1 MTTDDHGES
10 PSKTCRAIAQT
21 PGWIDPADDDAA
33 RARIDA
39 DARVRA
45 ENAAYHSMQPT
56 AWHYPP
62 SYPYP
67 QYPSPRQLPR
77 RGHDNVRVSLAFV
90 AVGAALTL
98 FGLATR
104 DATAGLVLLVIGS
117 MALLAAVLTNSHHPR
132 G

>member
-1 MTTDDHGES
+1 
-10 PSKTCRAIAQT
+10 
-21 PGWIDPADDDAA
+21 
-33 RARIDA
+33 
-39 DARVRA
+39 
-45 ENAAYHSMQPT
+45 MQPT

-77 RGHDNVRVSLAFV
+77 RGHVRVSLAFV

-98 FGLATR
+98 FGLAAR

-117 MALLAAVLTNSHHPR
+117 MAVLAAVLTNSHHPR

>member
-1 MTTDDHGES
+1 ML
-10 PSKTCRAIAQT
+10 
-21 PGWIDPADDDAA
+21 
-33 RARIDA
+33 
-39 DARVRA
+39 
-45 ENAAYHSMQPT
+45 PT

-67 QYPSPRQLPR
+67 QYPYPQQLPR
-77 RGHDNVRVSLAFV
+77 RGHDHIRVSLAFV
-90 AVGAALTL
+90 AVGAVLTL

-117 MALLAAVLTNSHHPR
+117 MAVLAAVLTNSHHPR